1 MEKKLRCLLFYYVAS
16 ADRAKE
22 DCEQD
27 LKNWQDKEFYS
38 DFTVGNAL
46 PFEEVSPDLI
56 EYLRSEYE
64 AKRNLRA
71 KELYSAF
78 YENYPQEGQRMIK
91 VHYGQRLKKLGAI
104 LAEDFCEDM
113 PWFNVFDWDW
123 SLPIKDPE
131 DQSRWYAVWVE
142 FFW

>member
-38 DFTVGNAL
+38 DFMVGNVL
-46 PFEEVSPDLI
+46 PYEDVSPDLI
-56 EYLRSEYE
+56 EHLRSEHE
-64 AKRNLRA
+64 AKRDSLA

-78 YENYPQEGQRMIK
+78 YLSYSQNSQKLSKLE
-91 VHYGQRLKKLGAI
+91 YGLLLKKLGVI
-104 LAEDFCEDM
+104 MAEELCEEM
-113 PWFNVFDWDW
+113 PWFNIVDCDW
-123 SLPIKDPE
+123 SLPTENYDDIG
-131 DQSRWYAVWVE
+131 RWYQCR
-142 FFW
+142 